1 MPTLLLAA
9 VACSDPEEEPG
20 TPRYALL
27 VNGLEQQWKLL
38 PHRLSQSE
46 ARLTPPAGGAGWVM
60 SAQNDGGPFGTID
73 ESAAT
78 LDYALL
84 HGAGL
89 KVTHGSVKVQIPA
102 GKSQQQQ
109 QVTLTEADPPDAA
122 LVAVPLLRGFKYSSN
137 DYATAPS
144 WAASRYDP
152 VKGFTSAGFG
162 MAVGQATRAGGETS
176 FAVTVTSRLAPCDRH
191 DASIKDDMNGV
202 IPLASSWITVDYSVI
217 YLPPGRVTA
226 GSLSY
231 FLNYSEYAKDGSHMS
246 QPVEAKRTL
255 TLTGQAGPAAALAAL
270 QGFDLLSNNAK
281 DKDPACVVKNAAKV
295 SGPGR
300 YIRTIRARARLT
312 SYDAASGAGKVVLEL
327 LLSNDAPDGFKAMEA
342 GSMCVRARGEAVLLQ
357 LDQARVLRDRGAT
370 LEGLKGGERKQQA
383 LDFCKLLPAE
393 VLCP

>member
-46 ARLTPPAGGAGWVM
+46 VRLTPPVGAAGWVM
-60 SAQNDGGPFGTID
+60 SAQNDGGPFGVID
-73 ESAAT
+73 SSSAR
-78 LDYALL
+78 LDYTLL
-84 HGAGL
+84 HGQGFH
-89 KVTHGSVKVQIPA
+89 VVHGSLKLQIPA
-102 GKSQQQQ
+102 GKSQHTQ
-109 QVTLTEADPPDAA
+109 QVSLPETDPQ
-122 LVAVPLLRGFKYSSN
+122 LSEGVVPVPVLRGFAYSSN
-137 DYATAPS
+137 DYTSAPS
-144 WAASRYDP
+144 WASRYDP
-152 VKGFTSAGFG
+152 ARGFTSAGFG
-162 MAVGQATRAGGETS
+162 MRVHDATRAGGATTFS
-176 FAVTVTSRLAPCDRH
+176 VTAVSRLAACDRA
-191 DASIKDDMNGV
+191 DAANKDDMNGV